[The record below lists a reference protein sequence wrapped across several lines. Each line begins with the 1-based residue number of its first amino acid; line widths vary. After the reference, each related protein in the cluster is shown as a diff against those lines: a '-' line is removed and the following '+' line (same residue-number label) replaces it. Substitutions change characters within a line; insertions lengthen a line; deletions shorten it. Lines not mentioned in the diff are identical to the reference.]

1 MSKRN
6 EQNNQIK
13 ISSSI
18 KARAQLFEAKKPEDK
33 TSKKIEEKRTKV
45 LPGCEIVSKDN
56 PDMILYKYPK
66 LDFFDAKLN
75 SKILLFIGNHSE
87 KFIDTFIN
95 IYAGIHYEDK
105 FRYIRNVV
113 YSNDV
118 YEIYLIKGLIN
129 LYIICFPKKIELV
142 EFMQNIFSIFFY
154 KKLIPQELNCIF
166 ITTEKKE
173 ELSPNQKIITL
184 FLFFILEKSNNDNRI
199 KVLFSSNDSG
209 DNLNAK
215 NNNITNDLVFSEYFN
230 ISQAM
235 FDEKYKPEYIYINN
249 NSIYDKNLEN
259 SKRNYNDSEKNI
271 KNIFKTNPPKCL
283 FFDNQKVSIFTEI
296 ANNNGINKTSE
307 YRNIFNKYNKNEQ
320 ILMINYLLSMNSTF
334 EISTLILYLFNKIV
348 SNKKEIK
355 IDDIELSLNN
365 KNELSVFGKVKFC
378 NLNFVNFKYNYSNN
392 NDSYMIKNLF
402 TENLIKLN
410 LSRNALTHI
419 KIFDNEENLI
429 NLNELD
435 LSYNNI
441 KDIESLINCKFSNL
455 KTLNLKMN
463 DIEDISCLE
472 KSNYFN
478 KLEILDLSNNKIK
491 SLNIIEIKS
500 LKFLNLIDNE
510 ISEGIVAFLDNIY
523 FDIDKLIINKDEFNN
538 NILFG
543 YYYTEKSKISA
554 VLQFKYHFKGNR
566 MNEILKNIL
575 FKGIKYLQ
583 IIGFDNYDFLNNESL
598 TQLKELNIDDKIND
612 LTLFK
617 DIKFKNIERIVFN
630 NPEPIKNGF
639 NLLCNIFKSMVI
651 NNIKIEEINNKYNCL
666 LKSKYPE
673 FYGNF
678 IFKDLN
684 FLKGKFLENVEKI
697 DISQKILDNEN
708 NFDFF
713 SLNEIK
719 NSFPIFKKLKCE
731 DLDIN
736 YNKKYIILA
745 KFYSYDFKLHFV
757 FDDLN
762 FIFDDIFN
770 EIKNLKLSNITFRE
784 KIGITKEKF
793 PLLKNLELDKN
804 NIESME
810 FFYEIDN
817 VKDYLSINSNSNICD
832 NILLNNFDDNK
843 FKFGQINTIENKLEI
858 SYYSPINFY
867 LYLDKFD
874 KKLNCENCKK
884 IHLNNINLTD
894 NDINIMNL
902 DKNYCLEDL
911 QLDGNKIRNLEFLNN
926 INSSNLKNISL
937 KNNLLNSGLN
947 IINNNGLLTLKSL
960 KIKLKEDGQNFHE
973 ISFEYFGRYNLS
985 FDYLSNI
992 NESLDCLKGIN
1003 FTEQIEYLDLSGI
1016 KLKKID
1022 FLVNETMKHISLN
1035 IDNNM
1040 IEDISIF
1047 DKINFNKF
1055 VGLSIKQN
1063 HITKGINALNSKF
1076 FNTIYVELEINKIEY
1091 DYNYRIRANF
1101 IELNTDIEFYI
1112 NDINELNN
1120 LFDFKN
1126 TFVNILNGY
1135 PNELKIVSNELIQK
1149 MAIEPKIIFE
1159 QIKLLLNKLKSKV
1172 KMLSLIKRKDGNDI
1186 INNDDILVNDN
1197 NKELLEKLFIYLRNK
1212 LEKVYFISEAIF
1224 IGLKSDN
1231 EKLIMYFPLP
1241 YIYNVEIIGC
1251 ELNLNCLKYLWIEN
1265 LDLSKANINDIQGIC
1280 ELTTLKSLNLRN
1292 NPNISNLFLLK
1303 DAKFKELEELDL
1315 SNNNIKDLNEI
1326 KMNEYKFNNLT
1337 NLNLSNNEIS
1347 NFYPLLNFK
1356 SLLFLDIEY
1365 NKILFN
1371 YDLIASLKS
1380 NLPHCE
1386 INFTNQ
1392 NILESGIYIK

>member
-1 MSKRN
+1 
-6 EQNNQIK
+6 
-13 ISSSI
+13 
-18 KARAQLFEAKKPEDK
+18 
-33 TSKKIEEKRTKV
+33 
-45 LPGCEIVSKDN
+45 
-56 PDMILYKYPK
+56 
-66 LDFFDAKLN
+66 
-75 SKILLFIGNHSE
+75 
-87 KFIDTFIN
+87 
-95 IYAGIHYEDK
+95 
-105 FRYIRNVV
+105 
-113 YSNDV
+113 
-118 YEIYLIKGLIN
+118 
-129 LYIICFPKKIELV
+129 
-142 EFMQNIFSIFFY
+142 
-154 KKLIPQELNCIF
+154 
-166 ITTEKKE
+166 
-173 ELSPNQKIITL
+173 
-184 FLFFILEKSNNDNRI
+184 
-199 KVLFSSNDSG
+199 
-209 DNLNAK
+209 
-215 NNNITNDLVFSEYFN
+215 
-230 ISQAM
+230 M

-249 NSIYDKNLEN
+249 NSIYDKNSEN

-392 NDSYMIKNLF
+392 NDLYMIKNLF

-523 FDIDKLIINKDEFNN
+523 FDVDKLIINKDEFNN

-554 VLQFKYHFKGNR
+554 VLQFKYHFKGNS

-902 DKNYCLEDL
+902 DKNHCLEDL
-911 QLDGNKIRNLEFLNN
+911 QLDGNKIINLEFLNN

-1212 LEKVYFISEAIF
+1212 LEKVYFISGAIF

-1241 YIYNVEIIGC
+1241 YIYNVKIIGC

-1265 LDLSKANINDIQGIC
+1265 LDLSKANINDIQDIC
-1280 ELTTLKSLNLRN
+1280 ELTKLKSLNLRN

-1303 DAKFKELEELDL
+1303 GAKFKELEELDL

-1380 NLPHCE
+1380 NLPHYE

-1392 NILESGIYIK
+1392 NILGSGIYIK

>member
-33 TSKKIEEKRTKV
+33 ISKKIEEKRTKV

-184 FLFFILEKSNNDNRI
+184 FLFYILEKSNNDNRI

-249 NSIYDKNLEN
+249 NSIYDKNSEN

-455 KTLNLKMN
+455 KTLNLKKN

-523 FDIDKLIINKDEFNN
+523 FDVDKLIINKDEFNN

-554 VLQFKYHFKGNR
+554 VLQFKYHFKGNS

-902 DKNYCLEDL
+902 DKNHCLEDL

-1159 QIKLLLNKLKSKV
+1159 QIK
-1172 KMLSLIKRKDGNDI
+1172 
-1186 INNDDILVNDN
+1186 
-1197 NKELLEKLFIYLRNK
+1197 
-1212 LEKVYFISEAIF
+1212 
-1224 IGLKSDN
+1224 
-1231 EKLIMYFPLP
+1231 
-1241 YIYNVEIIGC
+1241 
-1251 ELNLNCLKYLWIEN
+1251 
-1265 LDLSKANINDIQGIC
+1265 
-1280 ELTTLKSLNLRN
+1280 
-1292 NPNISNLFLLK
+1292 
-1303 DAKFKELEELDL
+1303 
-1315 SNNNIKDLNEI
+1315 
-1326 KMNEYKFNNLT
+1326 
-1337 NLNLSNNEIS
+1337 
-1347 NFYPLLNFK
+1347 
-1356 SLLFLDIEY
+1356 
-1365 NKILFN
+1365 
-1371 YDLIASLKS
+1371 
-1380 NLPHCE
+1380 
-1386 INFTNQ
+1386 
-1392 NILESGIYIK
+1392 

>member
-1 MSKRN
+1 
-6 EQNNQIK
+6 
-13 ISSSI
+13 
-18 KARAQLFEAKKPEDK
+18 
-33 TSKKIEEKRTKV
+33 
-45 LPGCEIVSKDN
+45 
-56 PDMILYKYPK
+56 
-66 LDFFDAKLN
+66 
-75 SKILLFIGNHSE
+75 
-87 KFIDTFIN
+87 
-95 IYAGIHYEDK
+95 
-105 FRYIRNVV
+105 
-113 YSNDV
+113 
-118 YEIYLIKGLIN
+118 
-129 LYIICFPKKIELV
+129 
-142 EFMQNIFSIFFY
+142 
-154 KKLIPQELNCIF
+154 
-166 ITTEKKE
+166 
-173 ELSPNQKIITL
+173 
-184 FLFFILEKSNNDNRI
+184 
-199 KVLFSSNDSG
+199 
-209 DNLNAK
+209 
-215 NNNITNDLVFSEYFN
+215 
-230 ISQAM
+230 
-235 FDEKYKPEYIYINN
+235 
-249 NSIYDKNLEN
+249 
-259 SKRNYNDSEKNI
+259 
-271 KNIFKTNPPKCL
+271 
-283 FFDNQKVSIFTEI
+283 
-296 ANNNGINKTSE
+296 
-307 YRNIFNKYNKNEQ
+307 
-320 ILMINYLLSMNSTF
+320 
-334 EISTLILYLFNKIV
+334 
-348 SNKKEIK
+348 
-355 IDDIELSLNN
+355 
-365 KNELSVFGKVKFC
+365 
-378 NLNFVNFKYNYSNN
+378 
-392 NDSYMIKNLF
+392 
-402 TENLIKLN
+402 
-410 LSRNALTHI
+410 
-419 KIFDNEENLI
+419 
-429 NLNELD
+429 
-435 LSYNNI
+435 
-441 KDIESLINCKFSNL
+441 
-455 KTLNLKMN
+455 
-463 DIEDISCLE
+463 
-472 KSNYFN
+472 
-478 KLEILDLSNNKIK
+478 
-491 SLNIIEIKS
+491 
-500 LKFLNLIDNE
+500 
-510 ISEGIVAFLDNIY
+510 
-523 FDIDKLIINKDEFNN
+523 
-538 NILFG
+538 
-543 YYYTEKSKISA
+543 
-554 VLQFKYHFKGNR
+554 
-566 MNEILKNIL
+566 
-575 FKGIKYLQ
+575 
-583 IIGFDNYDFLNNESL
+583 
-598 TQLKELNIDDKIND
+598 
-612 LTLFK
+612 
-617 DIKFKNIERIVFN
+617 
-630 NPEPIKNGF
+630 
-639 NLLCNIFKSMVI
+639 MVI

-902 DKNYCLEDL
+902 DKNHCLEDL

-1003 FTEQIEYLDLSGI
+1003 FTEQIEDLDLSGI

-1055 VGLSIKQN
+1055 EGLSIKQN

-1347 NFYPLLNFK
+1347 TFYPLLNFK

>member
-33 TSKKIEEKRTKV
+33 ISKKIEEKRTKV

-249 NSIYDKNLEN
+249 NSIYDKNSEN

-365 KNELSVFGKVKFC
+365 KNELSIFGKVKFC

-392 NDSYMIKNLF
+392 NDLYMIKNLF

-523 FDIDKLIINKDEFNN
+523 FDVDKLIINKDEFNN

-554 VLQFKYHFKGNR
+554 VLQFKYHFKGNS

-639 NLLCNIFKSMVI
+639 NILCNIFKSMVI
-651 NNIKIEEINNKYNCL
+651 NNIKIEEKNNKYNCL

-697 DISQKILDNEN
+697 DISQKIFDNEN

-911 QLDGNKIRNLEFLNN
+911 LLDGNKIRNLEFLNN

-1047 DKINFNKF
+1047 DKIN
-1055 VGLSIKQN
+1055 L
-1063 HITKGINALNSKF
+1063 IN
-1076 FNTIYVELEINKIEY
+1076 
-1091 DYNYRIRANF
+1091 
-1101 IELNTDIEFYI
+1101 
-1112 NDINELNN
+1112 
-1120 LFDFKN
+1120 
-1126 TFVNILNGY
+1126 
-1135 PNELKIVSNELIQK
+1135 
-1149 MAIEPKIIFE
+1149 
-1159 QIKLLLNKLKSKV
+1159 
-1172 KMLSLIKRKDGNDI
+1172 
-1186 INNDDILVNDN
+1186 
-1197 NKELLEKLFIYLRNK
+1197 
-1212 LEKVYFISEAIF
+1212 
-1224 IGLKSDN
+1224 
-1231 EKLIMYFPLP
+1231 
-1241 YIYNVEIIGC
+1241 
-1251 ELNLNCLKYLWIEN
+1251 
-1265 LDLSKANINDIQGIC
+1265 
-1280 ELTTLKSLNLRN
+1280 
-1292 NPNISNLFLLK
+1292 LK
-1303 DAKFKELEELDL
+1303 D
-1315 SNNNIKDLNEI
+1315 
-1326 KMNEYKFNNLT
+1326 
-1337 NLNLSNNEIS
+1337 
-1347 NFYPLLNFK
+1347 
-1356 SLLFLDIEY
+1356 
-1365 NKILFN
+1365 
-1371 YDLIASLKS
+1371 
-1380 NLPHCE
+1380 
-1386 INFTNQ
+1386 
-1392 NILESGIYIK
+1392 